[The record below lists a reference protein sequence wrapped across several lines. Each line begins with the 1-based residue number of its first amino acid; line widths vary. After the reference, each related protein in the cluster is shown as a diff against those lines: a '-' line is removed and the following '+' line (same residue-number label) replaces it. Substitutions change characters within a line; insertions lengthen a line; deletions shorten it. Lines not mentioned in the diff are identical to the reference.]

1 MIRAALFAVTLFA
14 GSSFAP
20 SFAIAQ
26 EGLPPPAD
34 KPPVNAP
41 EFITETKP
49 VFTLTSTTVLD
60 DRPAPKSFEG
70 NRNGCNGENTSPALA
85 WSGEPDGTGGYALTI
100 FDPDAKPAGFMHWV
114 LLNIPA
120 EAHGIAAGAGD
131 PTINALP
138 NGAMQGENS
147 AGLAAFSGACP
158 PVGSGLHHYEIT
170 LYALSPGQLD
180 IPAGITGAALTGLLH
195 DKAVATARLTP
206 TYVRN

>member
-1 MIRAALFAVTLFA
+1 M
-14 GSSFAP
+14 
-20 SFAIAQ
+20 AQ

-41 EFITETKP
+41 EFITETPP
-49 VFTLTSTTVLD
+49 VFILTSTTVLD
-60 DRPAPKSFEG
+60 DQPAPKSFEG
-70 NRNGCNGENTSPALA
+70 NQNGCNGENTSPALS
-85 WSGEPDGTGGYALTI
+85 WSGEPAGTGSFALTI

-120 EAHGIAAGAGD
+120 DAHSIAGGAGD
-131 PTINALP
+131 PSINALP
-138 NGAMQGENS
+138 AGTLQVENS

-170 LYALSPGQLD
+170 LYALPPGPLD
-180 IPAGITGAALTGLLH
+180 IPTSNVGAALTGVLH
-195 DKAVATARLTP
+195 GKALATARLTP